1 MLLIPCITK
10 FFLFTSALS
19 ISPLVSAQTCYNYGS
34 PSSGSC
40 LCPPGF
46 NTPSSGSSARDCS
59 LPVCGGSLYTPGEAA
74 PGGQGGFGNISVG
87 CGCEDGW
94 TGPGCTVCQSDSA
107 CSSSLQQYLN
117 SSNSLSSPDGL
128 NSSLTC
134 SKAPTVYS
142 SSQLSCQVIQATLQ
156 ALFPLDSTA
165 TLTRSLNSSRT
176 PGGTDTLNQAG
187 LTSADGT
194 VGMQLWYNG
203 VEQFYCSASD
213 CAQSVKQDG
222 DGNGGSSGQ
231 GNSNS
236 STWECPTMEC
246 TCRTGTMFCGGGDSP
261 SQNLTGAINTLSGPL
276 TVDCFSTGT
285 CNFKQAFM
293 VALFGQN
300 GLELS
305 SCSFGEC
312 VQQHVIDQALGI
324 TTSKDGNNG
333 LSGGVIAGL
342 AVVGAI
348 LLAIIGVVI
357 WAFIQRKRARRELLA
372 DGVLKKSGGV
382 GVNWSG
388 VGYEIK
394 PVDSSFSNKIHRW
407 MKGSSNGA
415 GKTSEREENGS
426 PALAAGSGKVVLT
439 NSSGSIPS
447 GGFACILGPSGAGK
461 STLVDILAGKRKGGK
476 VRGRVGFARADGA
489 EGRVRV
495 GYVDQSD
502 ILSPTSTVLETLLF
516 AAHLRLPENIPS
528 ALKVQR
534 AHTVLSQLHL
544 DHIASTRIGS
554 SEHRGISGGEARRI
568 SIGIELVASPDVL
581 VLDEPTSGLD
591 SVSAARLVRLLK
603 SLAESGTTV
612 IASIHQPSSA
622 LYHAF
627 DQVMLLSQGR
637 QLYFGPGGNT
647 PKEYFEKKG
656 QKCPIGYNVADYLLE
671 IASGETESLFTSEEG
686 TPTSHDDSRRNG
698 SGDTSVSSADADSPQ
713 MGAANGHGNGIT
725 NLNIDSETPL
735 AEKGLTYPPSPVR
748 TGVLLKTASRTEGID
763 LAQLGQEQDKGRQ
776 WWSWP
781 RNHCATTFLT
791 QVEILSGREWRN
803 LKRDKTLLIA
813 HTLLACV
820 LGVFAG
826 GLYYKVDIT
835 IAGFQNRVGSLFFL
849 GSLIAF
855 SSLSAL
861 YNLVE
866 VRGLFLRER
875 AGDFYSPQAWL
886 LSRVIFDIIPL
897 RLIPTI
903 LVSIIVYFMVGL
915 SHDAARFFK
924 FLLIIVEFSLG
935 MTLFNFLLAC
945 LFRHGGVA
953 ILLSSLCNLFL
964 MTYAGFF
971 VNISQIPPVLRW
983 LRYFS
988 TLGYTLEALT
998 INEVGS
1004 GLQIVDSLN
1013 GVRVEIGATII
1024 MQTLFGFGLD
1034 NYYRDVLVLFAF
1046 IAGFGVILVGIVVY
1060 FLRERR

>member
-1 MLLIPCITK
+1 MT
-10 FFLFTSALS
+10 
-19 ISPLVSAQTCYNYGS
+19 Y
-34 PSSGSC
+34 
-40 LCPPGF
+40 
-46 NTPSSGSSARDCS
+46 
-59 LPVCGGSLYTPGEAA
+59 PVCQT
-74 PGGQGGFGNISVG
+74 
-87 CGCEDGW
+87 
-94 TGPGCTVCQSDSA
+94 DSA
-107 CSSSLQQYLN
+107 CSSSLQQFLN
-117 SSNSLSSPDGL
+117 SSNSLSSPQGL
-128 NSSLTC
+128 NSTLTC
-134 SKAPTVYS
+134 SRAPTVYS

-187 LTSADGT
+187 LVGDDGT
-194 VGMQLWYNG
+194 VGMQLWYDG
-203 VEQFYCSASD
+203 IEQFYCAASG
-213 CAQSVKQDG
+213 CVQSVRD
-222 DGNGGSSGQ
+222 DSSGQ
-231 GNSNS
+231 GNS

-246 TCRTGTMFCGGGDSP
+246 TCRTGTMFCGGGESP

-276 TVDCFSTGT
+276 TVDCFPTGT

-312 VQQHVIDQALGI
+312 VQQYVIDQTLGI
-324 TTSKDGNNG
+324 TTSQEGNNG

-348 LLAIIGVVI
+348 LLAMIGVVI
-357 WAFIQRKRARRELLA
+357 WAVIKRKRARREMLA
-372 DGVLKKSGGV
+372 DGVLKNSGGV

-388 VGYEIK
+388 VGYEVK
-394 PVDSSFSNKIHRW
+394 PVNSSLSGKLYRW
-407 MKGSSNGA
+407 IKGSGTNQKQSS
-415 GKTSEREENGS
+415 SELEENGS
-426 PALAAGSGKVVLT
+426 PVTLNGSGKIVLS
-439 NSSGSIPS
+439 NSTGSIPP

-476 VRGRVGFARADGA
+476 VTGRVGFTRAEGA

-502 ILSPTSTVLETLLF
+502 ILSPTSTVIETLLF

-554 SEHRGISGGEARRI
+554 SEHRGISGGEARRV

-603 SLAESGTTV
+603 SLAENGTTV

-622 LYHAF
+622 LYQAF

-637 QLYFGPGGNT
+637 QLYFGPGGSA
-647 PKEYFEKKG
+647 PREYFEKKG
-656 QKCPIGYNVADYLLE
+656 QKCPAGYNVADYLLE
-671 IASGETESLFTSEEG
+671 IASGETDSLFSTEEG
-686 TPTSHDDSRRNG
+686 TPNPQDIPSIDG
-698 SGDTSVSSADADSPQ
+698 SGDTSISSTDSPRIG
-713 MGAANGHGNGIT
+713 GATNGLT

-735 AEKGLTYPPSPVR
+735 AEKSVTYPP
-748 TGVLLKTASRTEGID
+748 K
-763 LAQLGQEQDKGRQ
+763 QDKGRK
-776 WWSWP
+776 WWDWP
-781 RNHCATTFLT
+781 KSYCATTYLT
-791 QVEILSGREWRN
+791 QVEVLSGREWRN

-875 AGDFYSPQAWL
+875 AGEFYSPQAWL
-886 LSRVIFDIIPL
+886 LSRVIFDVIPL
-897 RLIPTI
+897 RLIPTV

-983 LRYFS
+983 LRFFS

-1024 MQTLFGFGLD
+1024 MQTLFGFGLN

-1046 IAGFGVILVGIVVY
+1046 IAGFGVILVGVVVY
-1060 FLRERR
+1060 LLRERR

>member
-1 MLLIPCITK
+1 MLGATH
-10 FFLFTSALS
+10 FAFVASVLS
-19 ISPLVSAQTCYNYGS
+19 ISPLALAQTCYNYGS

-46 NTPSSGSSARDCS
+46 NTPASSAATRDCN
-59 LPVCGGSLYTPGEAA
+59 LPVCGGSLYEPGQAA
-74 PGGQGGFGNISVG
+74 PGGQGGFGNVSVG
-87 CGCEDGW
+87 CGCDEGW
-94 TGPGCTVCQSDSA
+94 TGPGCTVCQTDAA

-128 NSSLTC
+128 NASLTC

-187 LTSADGT
+187 LLSADGT

-203 VEQFYCSASD
+203 VEQFYCSASG
-213 CAQSVKQDG
+213 CAQSVKEDSTT
-222 DGNGGSSGQ
+222 SSQ
-231 GNSNS
+231 GNS

-246 TCRTGTMFCGGGDSP
+246 TCRTGTIFCGGGDSP

-312 VQQHVIDQALGI
+312 VQQYVIDQALGV
-324 TTSKDGNNG
+324 TTSQDANKE

-357 WAFIQRKRARRELLA
+357 WAFIKRNRARREMLA

-382 GVNWSG
+382 GVHWSG
-388 VGYEIK
+388 VGYEVK
-394 PVDSSFSNKIHRW
+394 PVQSSFSSKAYGWI
-407 MKGSSNGA
+407 KGSGSGA
-415 GKTSEREENGS
+415 GAGADIDQRNNISELEENGS
-426 PALAAGSGKVVLT
+426 PPPSNGSGKVVLS
-439 NSSGSIPS
+439 NSSGSIPP

-476 VRGRVGFARADGA
+476 VRGRVGFTRSDRE

-516 AAHLRLPENIPS
+516 AAHLRLPESIPS
-528 ALKVQR
+528 AVKEQR

-554 SEHRGISGGEARRI
+554 AEHRGISGGEARRV

-603 SLAESGTTV
+603 SLAETGTTV

-637 QLYFGPGGNT
+637 QLYFGPGGNA
-647 PKEYFEKKG
+647 PREYFEKKG
-656 QKCPIGYNVADYLLE
+656 QKCPSGYNVADYLLE
-671 IASGETESLFTSEEG
+671 IASGETDSLFTSEEG
-686 TPTSHDDSRRNG
+686 TPHSHDEPGRHG
-698 SGDTSVSSADADSPQ
+698 SGDTSVSSTDSPR
-713 MGAANGHGNGIT
+713 MEGGNGIT
-725 NLNIDSETPL
+725 SLQIDSETPL
-735 AEKGLTYPPSPVR
+735 AEKGLTYPPSPAR
-748 TGVLLKTASRTEGID
+748 ADVLLKSTSRTDGID
-763 LAQLGQEQDKGRQ
+763 LAQLGQEQDGSRR

-781 RNHCATTFLT
+781 TSHCATTFLT
-791 QVEILSGREWRN
+791 QVEVLSGREWRN

-875 AGDFYSPQAWL
+875 AGEFYSPQAWL
-886 LSRVIFDIIPL
+886 LSRVIFDVIPL

-988 TLGYTLEALT
+988 TLGYTLEALS

-1024 MQTLFGFGLD
+1024 MQTLFGFGED

-1046 IAGFGVILVGIVVY
+1046 IVGFGVLLVGIVVY